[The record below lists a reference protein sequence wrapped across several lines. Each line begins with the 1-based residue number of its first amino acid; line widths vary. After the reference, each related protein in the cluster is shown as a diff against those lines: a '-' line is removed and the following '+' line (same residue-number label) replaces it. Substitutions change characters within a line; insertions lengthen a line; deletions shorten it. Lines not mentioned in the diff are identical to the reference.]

1 VPYDVA
7 IVGAGPAG
15 TATALSLLKAE
26 PRLGGNILLI
36 DKALH
41 PREKICA
48 GGLIPHTLD
57 CLDELDVPL
66 SIPHVTVD
74 RAFVR
79 VPPKRQVVCE
89 DGGLCSIVR
98 RNEFDFLLL
107 RAAEERGAEVR
118 QAEKLID
125 VVREA
130 AGVRLIT
137 DKQTYRARVV
147 VGADGSGSRVR
158 RRLVGHETLPVG
170 RAVMCDVPVADTG
183 WDGFGQHRYDFNF
196 LPVPHGLQGYLWAFP
211 CLIGGVPHV
220 NIGIYALGRTRL
232 ANAELRRLLGAEV
245 AALTGRTDKLGDDDH
260 LRKRSSPSLCQTAY
274 RLRAFPICGYHPRR
288 ALAGRRVVLV
298 GDAAGAEPLMGEG
311 ISFAFEYGKFAA
323 QEIVSALRSRRVDF
337 GGYTERLARSGV
349 GKKLFRL
356 AMTTRLFYGPAW
368 RFWFGLAARS
378 RRLQS
383 VGLKWYNGV
392 EGWHQR
398 SGWEAVRAVLHTPS
412 DLPSSRS

>member
-1 VPYDVA
+1 MAYDVA

-26 PRLGGNILLI
+26 PRLSGNILLI

-48 GGLIPHTLD
+48 GGLIPHTIN

-79 VPPKRQVVCE
+79 VPPNRQVVCE
-89 DGGLCSIVR
+89 DGGLCSVVR
-98 RNEFDFLLL
+98 RNEFDFLLV
-107 RAAEERGAEVR
+107 RAAEERGAEIR
-118 QAEKLID
+118 QSEKLID

-130 AGVRLIT
+130 ASVRVVT

-158 RRLVGHETLPVG
+158 RRLVGSPTLPFG
-170 RAVMCDVPVADTG
+170 RAVMCDVPVADTN
-183 WDGFGQHRYDFNF
+183 WEGFGRRRYDFNF
-196 LPVPHGLQGYLWAFP
+196 LPVCHGLQGYLWAFP
-211 CLIGGVPHV
+211 CLIGGMPHV

-232 ANAELRRLLGAEV
+232 SNAELRHLLGAEV
-245 AALTGRTDKLGDDDH
+245 AALTGQAD
-260 LRKRSSPSLCQTAY
+260 CQTAY

-288 ALAGRRVVLV
+288 ALAGQRVVLV

-323 QEIVSALRSRRVDF
+323 QEILSALLSSQRGDF
-337 GGYTERLARSGV
+337 SGYTERFARSRV

-356 AMTTRLFYGPAW
+356 AVTTRLFYGPAW

-378 RRLQS
+378 QRLQS

-398 SGWEAVRAVLHTPS
+398 SGWEAVRAVLHAPS
-412 DLPSSRS
+412 DLPLSRR

>member
-1 VPYDVA
+1 MTYDVA
-7 IVGAGPAG
+7 IVGTGPAG

-26 PRLGGNILLI
+26 PQLRGNILLI
-36 DKALH
+36 DKARH
-41 PREKICA
+41 PRDKICA

-57 CLDELDVPL
+57 CLDELDIPL
-66 SIPHVTVD
+66 SIPHVAVD

-98 RNEFDFLLL
+98 RNEFDFLLV
-107 RAAEERGAEVR
+107 RAAEERGAEIR

-125 VVREA
+125 VVREPDS
-130 AGVRLIT
+130 VRLVT
-137 DKQTYRARVV
+137 DKQTYRTRVL

-158 RRLVGHETLPVG
+158 RRLVGAPPLPLG
-170 RAVMCDVPVADTG
+170 RAVMCDVPVADTN
-183 WDGFGQHRYDFNF
+183 WDGFGRQRYDFNF
-196 LPVPHGLQGYLWAFP
+196 LPVPHGLPGYLWAFP
-211 CLIGGVPHV
+211 CLIAGVPHV

-232 ANAELRRLLGAEV
+232 TNAELRSLLDAEL
-245 AALTGRTDKLGDDDH
+245 AALTGRTDKT
-260 LRKRSSPSLCQTAY
+260 RSSPASCRTAY

-288 ALAGRRVVLV
+288 ALAARRVVLV

-323 QEIVSALRSRRVDF
+323 QEIVSALCGRDADF
-337 GGYTERLARSGV
+337 ADYTERFARSAA
-349 GKKLFRL
+349 GKKLYRL
-356 AMTTRLFYGPAW
+356 ALTTRLFYGSAW
-368 RFWFGLAARS
+368 RVWFGLAARS

-398 SGWEAVRAVLHTPS
+398 SGWEAVRAVLGA
-412 DLPSSRS
+412 SSAPPLSQP

>member
-1 VPYDVA
+1 MTYDVA
-7 IVGAGPAG
+7 IIGAGPAG

-41 PREKICA
+41 PRDKICA
-48 GGLIPHTLD
+48 GGLIPHTLA

-66 SIPHVTVD
+66 SIPHVTVG
-74 RAFVR
+74 RAAVR
-79 VPPKRQVVCE
+79 VPPDRQVRCE

-98 RNEFDFLLL
+98 RKEFDFLLV
-107 RAAEERGAEVR
+107 RAAEERGAAVR
-118 QAEKLID
+118 QAEKLLD

-130 AGVRLIT
+130 DGVRVMT
-137 DKQTYRARVV
+137 DKHTYQARVV

-158 RRLVGHETLPVG
+158 RRLLGPECAPIG
-170 RAVMCDVPVADTG
+170 RALMCDVPLADTD

-211 CLIGGVPHV
+211 CLIGGLPHV

-232 ANAELRRLLGAEV
+232 ANAELRRLLGTEV
-245 AALTGRTDKLGDDDH
+245 AALTGPACR
-260 LRKRSSPSLCQTAY
+260 RPAY

-311 ISFAFEYGKFAA
+311 LSFAFEYGKFAA
-323 QEIVSALRSRRVDF
+323 GEIVSALRSRGVDF
-337 GGYTERLARSGV
+337 SGYTERFARSRV

-356 AMTTRLFYGPAW
+356 AVTSRLFYGPAW
-368 RFWFGLAARS
+368 RVCFGLAARS
-378 RRLQS
+378 RHLQS

-398 SGWEAVRAVLHTPS
+398 SGWEAVRAVFRSPS
-412 DLPSSRS
+412 DLPSSQP

>member
-1 VPYDVA
+1 MPYDVA
-7 IVGAGPAG
+7 IIGAGPAG

-26 PRLGGNILLI
+26 PRLGGNILLL
-36 DKALH
+36 DKAIH
-41 PREKICA
+41 PRDKICA

-66 SIPHVTVD
+66 SIPHVTVG
-74 RAFVR
+74 RAAVR
-79 VPPKRQVVCE
+79 VPPDRQVTCE
-89 DGGLCSIVR
+89 DGGMCSIVR
-98 RNEFDFLLL
+98 RNEFDFLLV
-107 RAAEERGAEVR
+107 RAAEERGAAVR
-118 QAEKLID
+118 QAEKLLN
-125 VVREA
+125 VVQEA
-130 AGVRLIT
+130 EGVRVMT

-158 RRLVGHETLPVG
+158 RRLLGPERAPIG
-170 RAVMCDVPVADTG
+170 RALMCEVPVAATN
-183 WDGFGQHRYDFNF
+183 WDGFAQHRYDFNF
-196 LPVPHGLQGYLWAFP
+196 LPVPYGLQGYLWAFP
-211 CLIGGVPHV
+211 CLIGGVAHV
-220 NIGIYALGRTRL
+220 NIGIYALGQTRL
-232 ANAELRRLLGAEV
+232 ASTELRRLLGAEV
-245 AALTGRTDKLGDDDH
+245 AALTGPASR
-260 LRKRSSPSLCQTAY
+260 RPAY

-288 ALAGRRVVLV
+288 PLAGRRVVLV

-323 QEIVSALRSRRVDF
+323 GEIVSALRSRRVDF
-337 GGYTERLARSGV
+337 SGYTERFARSRV

-356 AMTTRLFYGPAW
+356 ALTTRLFYGPAW

-398 SGWEAVRAVLHTPS
+398 SGWEAVRAVLHAPS
-412 DLPSSRS
+412 DPWSSRP